1 MIAVESWTKR
11 LATWFGGRHPIDWA
25 QKRRHAPASRNR
37 RESVHREGKS
47 LGEDLELLVESVT
60 SAHSGRGPASQAY
73 TIGFPPGRVCPATG
87 NGQGVRE
94 QIGRNGSPAAKS
106 HRDIPGARGDRSE
119 ERRVGKECR

>member
-25 QKRRHAPASRNR
+25 QKRWHAPASRNR

-60 SAHSGRGPASQAY
+60 SAHSGRGPASHAY
-73 TIGFPPGRVCPATG
+73 TIGSPLGRVCPRLEAG
-87 NGQGVRE
+87 RE
-94 QIGRNGSPAAKS
+94 CGSRYGEMDRRLR
-106 HRDIPGARGDRSE
+106 HRI
-119 ERRVGKECR
+119 VV